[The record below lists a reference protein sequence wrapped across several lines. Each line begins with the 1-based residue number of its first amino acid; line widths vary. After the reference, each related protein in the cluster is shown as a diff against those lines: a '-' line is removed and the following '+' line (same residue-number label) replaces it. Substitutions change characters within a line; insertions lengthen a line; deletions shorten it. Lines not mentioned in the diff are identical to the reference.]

1 MKRHLLSGS
10 LPNIGWFALPLFIL
24 FLLRIAYVLI
34 RKDRLMHHLKFNGLL
49 AIATTG
55 FAGMA
60 LEIILLFA
68 YQNIYGH
75 LYYKVGL
82 IITLFMLGL
91 SLGGGL

>member
-1 MKRHLLSGS
+1 M
-10 LPNIGWFALPLFIL
+10 
-24 FLLRIAYVLI
+24 LI

-82 IITLFMLGL
+82 IVTLFMLGL
-91 SLGGGL
+91 SLGGWAMLRLIPEGNGLDCTVNRS